1 MNAHKFNRLL
11 QSIRSDRQAVTEIY
25 AEYFPK
31 IVIHLTRRFG
41 KLISAEDIAQETF
54 LSLLTTKEFKPVE
67 YPTTWLYHM
76 ADNKAIDKL
85 RSQHKEVALTE
96 NQSVPF
102 CLDNLILKEDVKKCF
117 ESLDRESQYILYLHI
132 WEGYSHKEIAEIM
145 LLSCGNVRT
154 KVSCAY
160 AQIKKML

>member
-102 CLDNLILKEDVKKCF
+102 CLDNLILKEDVKNVSNLWIENRSIFYIYISGKATVTKKLPKSCF
-117 ESLDRESQYILYLHI
+117 
-132 WEGYSHKEIAEIM
+132 
-145 LLSCGNVRT
+145 
-154 KVSCAY
+154 
-160 AQIKKML
+160 

>member
-85 RSQHKEVALTE
+85 WSQHKEVALTE

-145 LLSCGNVRT
+145 LLSCSNVRT
-154 KVSCAY
+154 KVSRAY